1 MSEINEPDS
10 ERPCIGLVD
19 RVTRTVGE
27 KTSYV
32 FLLAVAL
39 TFYEVV
45 LRYFFNAPT
54 TWVHEVSIFFT
65 AAAFILGGSYTL
77 QRRDHI
83 RISLVFDAM
92 PPRVRRVLGVINAT
106 ITVYFLLALGYGAA
120 IQAERALKVMERTGT
135 ASDLPIPVTLKSL
148 LALGVLLMAL
158 QAAVQL
164 VRAIR
169 RRASADHSSLP
180 IS

>member
-1 MSEINEPDS
+1 MSETNDPQAA
-10 ERPCIGLVD
+10 RAPVGWVD
-19 RVTRTVGE
+19 TITRALGE

-54 TWVHEVSIFFT
+54 TWVHEVSIFLT
-65 AAAFILGGSYTL
+65 AAAFIIAGSYTL

-83 RISLVFDAM
+83 RISLVIDSVS
-92 PPRVRRVLGVINAT
+92 PRTRHGLNIVNGVIAL
-106 ITVYFLLALGYGAA
+106 YFLIALAYGAA
-120 IQAERALKVMERTGT
+120 LQAAKSIAVMERTGT
-135 ASDLPIPVTLKSL
+135 ASDLPLPVTLKSL
-148 LALGVLLMAL
+148 LVVGVVLMAL

-164 VRAIR
+164 ARTIR
-169 RRASADHSSLP
+169 DDQTN
-180 IS
+180 

>member
-1 MSEINEPDS
+1 MASTHEPDS
-10 ERPCIGLVD
+10 ARASTGWVD
-19 RVTRTVGE
+19 AVTRTLGE
-27 KTSYV
+27 KTSYA

-54 TWVHEVSIFFT
+54 TWVHEVSIFLT
-65 AAAFILGGSYTL
+65 AACFIIAGSYTL

-83 RISLVFDAM
+83 RISLVIDSVS
-92 PPRVRRVLGVINAT
+92 PRARHWLNVVNA
-106 ITVYFLLALGYGAA
+106 IVALYFLIALSYGAA
-120 IQAERALKVMERTGT
+120 LQAGKSIAVMERTGT

-148 LALGVLLMAL
+148 LVIGAVLMVL

-164 VRAIR
+164 SRLLRHKV
-169 RRASADHSSLP
+169 
-180 IS
+180 

>member
-1 MSEINEPDS
+1 MDQVA
-10 ERPCIGLVD
+10 RAL
-19 RVTRTVGE
+19 GE
-27 KTSYV
+27 KASFV

-54 TWVHEVSIFFT
+54 TWVHEVSIFLT
-65 AAAFILGGSYTL
+65 AAAFIIGGSYTL

-83 RISLVFDAM
+83 RISLVFDAA
-92 PPRVRRVLGVINAT
+92 PTQVRYWLT
-106 ITVYFLLALGYGAA
+106 IVNSIIALYFLLALGYGAA
-120 IQAERALKVMERTGT
+120 LQAEKSLKVMERTGT

-148 LALGVLLMAL
+148 LALGVALMIL

-164 VRAIR
+164 GRAVRNR
-169 RRASADHSSLP
+169 L
-180 IS
+180 